1 MLLNKPIQSSSL
13 KQQETTTSYTVF
25 VDQVFRCGLAGSF
38 GPGSFLRIYHQNI
51 SQSQSSEVWLDL
63 KVLLLRSFTHI
74 AGSGASCWWN
84 ASVSHHKISPKSCL
98 HVLMICQ
105 KVPPV
110 LLSHYFWD
118 IPSTTEVILIKG
130 DRELCRSEC
139 QETRVNRNK
148 KADFESVN
156 LNVLIK
162 LNSKQWISYKNKIL
176 KDTFRHEKFSD
187 SLSLRCPFLSHS

>member
-1 MLLNKPIQSSSL
+1 
-13 KQQETTTSYTVF
+13 
-25 VDQVFRCGLAGSF
+25 
-38 GPGSFLRIYHQNI
+38 
-51 SQSQSSEVWLDL
+51 
-63 KVLLLRSFTHI
+63 
-74 AGSGASCWWN
+74 
-84 ASVSHHKISPKSCL
+84 
-98 HVLMICQ
+98 MICQ

-187 SLSLRCPFLSHS
+187 